1 VRAGEERKLVT
12 VLFADLVGSTA
23 FAGERDPERVRVR
36 LERFYDAMAEEI
48 ERTGGTVEKFAGD
61 AVMAV
66 FGAPAALED
75 HAERALH
82 AALAMQ
88 RRLDGLFE
96 GELQMRVGVN
106 TGEVVVGLPR
116 EGSSF
121 VTGDAVNAC
130 DRLQK
135 AAEPG
140 EVLAGERTVAA
151 VGGAFELGDARLVEA
166 KGKPGGLSGYPVQRA
181 LTLAR
186 PRGAAGFGRTFVG
199 REPELDLLLATFR
212 RAVSLGDPHLVTIV
226 GQPGIGKS
234 TLVRELWELL
244 ALEDPAPVRRTGRCL
259 PYGDGITYWPL
270 GEIVKEHFGLV
281 ENAPRAEV
289 ERRLAGQ
296 DGLGLALG
304 LPDAENAHPLETRER
319 LQAGVVAFVEEL
331 AAERP
336 AVVLVEDIHWAEDDL
351 LDLLERVLREAQG
364 RILLLATARPELP
377 TRRPAWGGSR
387 NTTTVWLEPLAEQAT
402 SRMLEEL
409 LAIELP
415 DELRGALV
423 DRAEGNPFF
432 VEELVRALVD
442 SGVLERRAESW
453 SLGQIPEDFAVP
465 DTVHATLAARID
477 RLPPTEKAALQAAT
491 VVGRVFWPAPVA
503 HLLEGVE
510 PDFDLLED
518 RDFIRRRSGSS
529 VPGEREYAVKHALT
543 RDVAYASIPKTRRG
557 RLHASL
563 ADWLGGGE
571 RTTDEYAA
579 LLAYHYSEAVRPE
592 DADLAW
598 ADETDELSRLTGEAV
613 FWLTRTARLARGRY
627 ELDEAVEL
635 YTRAI
640 ELAADDRE
648 RALLS
653 VELGRVHALRYDGEA
668 FWATMHG
675 AIEGPLTTVERA
687 EAYSVLAFE
696 TSVRSGMWVNRPRR
710 SQIGE
715 WVDRAVELA
724 GDDDLA
730 RARALLARVNADP
743 LAVSMEAVDEAS
755 GLAERVGDVL
765 LRSYALSVRSHAAY
779 ERREFAE
786 AAEWT
791 MRRLELVPEIE
802 QPDHLCEIYES
813 SVPVLA
819 LLGRLDEAHQLA
831 TEHAVVARR
840 LSAHHRVHS
849 ASLVIELHDT
859 AADWEALLREED
871 RVTAAVEANRATPC
885 VRNPRDF
892 LLLALA
898 YSCTG
903 DESRARA
910 FERRATPLVGEGHE
924 RSLNPPRLRRALVR
938 GDLAEIRRLASL
950 TPFRTFVW
958 GPSAFGT
965 WIDGLAALRDREAVE
980 REAPPFLVEGTV
992 PEPFALRALGIVR
1005 GDDELLAR
1013 ADERFSALGLEWHRT
1028 QTERLAEG
1036 LSS

>member
-36 LERFYDAMAEEI
+36 LERFYDAMTEEI

-88 RRLDGLFE
+88 RRLDGLFD

-106 TGEVVVGLPR
+106 TGEVVVGVPR

-166 KGKPGGLSGYPVQRA
+166 KGKPGGLSGYPVLRA

-186 PRGAAGFGRTFVG
+186 PRGAAGFGRAFVA

-226 GQPGIGKS
+226 GQPGIGKT

-244 ALEDPAPVRRTGRCL
+244 ALEDPAPLRRTGRCL

-289 ERRLAGQ
+289 ERRLAGR

-304 LPDAENAHPLETRER
+304 LPDAEDAHPLETRER
-319 LQAGVVAFVEEL
+319 LQAGIVAFSEEL

-351 LDLLERVLREAQG
+351 LDLLERVLREARG

-409 LAIELP
+409 LEIELP

-442 SGVLERRAESW
+442 AGVLERRGESW
-453 SLGQIPEDFAVP
+453 SLGEIPEDFAVP

-477 RLPPTEKAALQAAT
+477 RLPPTEKAALQAAA

-510 PDFDLLED
+510 PDFGLLED

-543 RDVAYASIPKTRRG
+543 RDVAYASIPKARRG
-557 RLHASL
+557 RLHANL
-563 ADWLGGGE
+563 ADWLAGGE

-592 DADLAW
+592 DADLVW
-598 ADETDELSRLTGEAV
+598 GDKTDELSRLTGEAV
-613 FWLTRTARLARGRY
+613 FWLTRTARVARGRY

-648 RALLS
+648 RALLTA
-653 VELGRVHALRYDGEA
+653 ELGRVHALRYDGKA
-668 FWATMHG
+668 FWAAMHG
-675 AIEGPLTTVERA
+675 AIEGPLTTAERA

-696 TSVRSGMWVNRPRR
+696 TSVRSGMWTVRPEPRR
-710 SQIGE
+710 IEE
-715 WVDRAVELA
+715 WVERALEA
-724 GDDDLA
+724 PEDDSTSA
-730 RARALLARVNADP
+730 RARLAGVFAEPEDASSEELL
-743 LAVSMEAVDEAS
+743 SAVDAAHRS
-755 GLAERVGDVL
+755 GDPELK
-765 LRSYALSVRSHAAY
+765 SYAIAARGDFAFVRLD
-779 ERREFAE
+779 FDE
-786 AAEWT
+786 AAACAD
-791 MRRLELVPEIE
+791 RRLELLPEIDD
-802 QPDHLCEIYES
+802 PDHRCE
-813 SVPVLA
+813 VLENVAPA
-819 LLGRLDEAHQLA
+819 LAAVGRFDEARALVEDHWEIA
-831 TEHAVVARR
+831 HR
-840 LSAHHRVHS
+840 LTAHHRVHS
-849 ASLVIELHDT
+849 ISLLFEHCELLGDWTAIARETERASRLIED
-859 AADWEALLREED
+859 
-871 RVTAAVEANRATPC
+871 NIATHC
-885 VRNPRDF
+885 VRNARD
-892 LLLALA
+892 LLLSAIAHACL
-898 YSCTG
+898 G
-903 DESRARA
+903 E
-910 FERRATPLVGEGHE
+910 ERRAGELEREGESLAGEGHE
-924 RSLNPPRLRRALVR
+924 RALNPARLRLALVR
-938 GDLAEIRRLASL
+938 GDARAVRALVG
-950 TPFRTFVW
+950 TPLYRTFVW
-958 GPSAFGT
+958 GVGAHGGRL
-965 WIDGLAALRDREAVE
+965 DALVTLQE
-980 REAPPFLVEGTV
+980 RELIEEEAPALVVPGTAV
-992 PEPFALRALGIVR
+992 EPFALRALGIVR
-1005 GDDELLAR
+1005 DDDELLAR
-1013 ADERFSALGLEWHRT
+1013 ADERFSALGLEWHRS
-1028 QTERLAEG
+1028 QTERLKDGFA
-1036 LSS
+1036 L